1 MHSVWLYRIY
11 RFTDTVWPAVI
22 KFHCYEEW
30 RVTHWAY
37 AQKILIEQS
46 TEPRGTLQCRD
57 IQTAGKEL
65 QWRTKNNYSVN
76 FYVFSSE
83 IYILQ
88 SEFKNA
94 PKEQPYFFSVRHYKN
109 IRWVIRHVNTQHAST
124 NELQKC
130 VDVIQRSRF
139 LSWQMEVFLKVVHV
153 K

>member
-30 RVTHWAY
+30 LVTHWAY
-37 AQKILIEQS
+37 GQKILIEQS
-46 TEPRGTLQCRD
+46 TEPCGTLQCRD

-65 QWRTKNNYSVN
+65 QWRTKNNYSVPAN

-94 PKEQPYFFSVRHYKN
+94 PKEQPYFFFPSAIIKTSDESFDTWTLNTRVRMSFKN
-109 IRWVIRHVNTQHAST
+109 VSMWYSALAFCHG
-124 NELQKC
+124 KWK
-130 VDVIQRSRF
+130 F
-139 LSWQMEVFLKVVHV
+139 F
-153 K
+153 